1 MDYFQQT
8 PSGQL
13 DSIEESPEEGTN
25 TEEKVKNIIL
35 YKNIVFLYQR
45 LNFIFKFKQAF
56 QA

>member
-25 TEEKVKNIIL
+25 TEEKVKNIIF
-35 YKNIVFLYQR
+35 KNILLLYR
-45 LNFIFKFKQAF
+45 RISFIFKFKQAF